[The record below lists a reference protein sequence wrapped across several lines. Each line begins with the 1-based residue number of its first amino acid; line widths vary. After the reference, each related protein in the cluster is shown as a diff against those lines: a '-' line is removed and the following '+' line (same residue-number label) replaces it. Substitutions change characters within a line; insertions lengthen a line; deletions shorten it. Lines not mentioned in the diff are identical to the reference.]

1 MNHHDYTLNG
11 MYFITICVQNHRCVF
26 GRIENG
32 KMIANSFGQ
41 IAHERWCE
49 LSKRFPNVKLDAF
62 IVMPNHMHGILVLD
76 NSELPISQSSTVG
89 ATLAVAHA
97 RAGVNTRAGVKPAPT
112 GIPKIIGMYKSLVLH
127 HTLQYFKTNCPDM
140 ILGKLWQRG
149 YYDHVIRN
157 YIEYETITNYIANN
171 PLQWNN
177 DKLFHP

>member
-32 KMIANSFGQ
+32 KMITNSFGQ
-41 IAHERWCE
+41 IAHEQWCE
-49 LSKRFPNVKLDAF
+49 LSNRFPNVYLDAF
-62 IVMPNHMHGILVLD
+62 IIMPNHMHG
-76 NSELPISQSSTVG
+76 
-89 ATLAVAHA
+89 
-97 RAGVNTRAGVKPAPT
+97 
-112 GIPKIIGMYKSLVLH
+112 
-127 HTLQYFKTNCPDM
+127 

-177 DKLFHP
+177 DKFFHP